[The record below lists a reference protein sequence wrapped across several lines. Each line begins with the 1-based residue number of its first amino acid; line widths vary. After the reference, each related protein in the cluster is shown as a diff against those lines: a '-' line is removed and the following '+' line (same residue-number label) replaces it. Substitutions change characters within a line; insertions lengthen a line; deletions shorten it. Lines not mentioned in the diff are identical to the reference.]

1 MFVFCFI
8 INFFFFASFLSHR
21 NLKKKKTQPLF
32 LGVVAR
38 SYIGGALIGLGEWV
52 IRRLPLAS
60 AVFSAAKQI
69 SAAITPPPPAAGAGG
84 GGGGDGGNGGGVG
97 GSFRECVL
105 IRNPRFGNYML
116 GFVTGAT
123 TIRGVP
129 GAPAAGGGGGGS
141 LRVSATTATSAAAT
155 SASTQEGLDG
165 SLRGGKALTTT
176 AAAGSPSPPS
186 TAAEDL
192 DLVAVYASSNHLVFG
207 DVFLVPRSEVIRTS
221 LSVREGIEA
230 IVSMGMALPRELVAL
245 PH

>member
-1 MFVFCFI
+1 MFDLSFIHVFH
-8 INFFFFASFLSHR
+8 SHTQQQ
-21 NLKKKKTQPLF
+21 KKLLF

-38 SYIGGALIGLGEWV
+38 SYIGGALINLGEWV

-69 SAAITPPPPAAGAGG
+69 SAAITPPPASSSGSGGGAGG
-84 GGGGDGGNGGGVG
+84 GVDGHGGNGGGVG

-105 IRNPRFGNYML
+105 VKNPRLGNYML

-123 TIRGVP
+123 TLRGV
-129 GAPAAGGGGGGS
+129 AAVGGGGGS
-141 LRVSATTATSAAAT
+141 LKVSATTATT
-155 SASTQEGLDG
+155 PQEGLDG
-165 SLRGGKALTTT
+165 SGSSSSLVRG
-176 AAAGSPSPPS
+176 AAA
-186 TAAEDL
+186 AAKASSSSSDL

-221 LSVREGIEA
+221 LSVREGIEV

>member
-1 MFVFCFI
+1 VSIC
-8 INFFFFASFLSHR
+8 LSLSLSLSLSSHE
-21 NLKKKKTQPLF
+21 KKSATNYDI

-69 SAAITPPPPAAGAGG
+69 SAAITPPPVAGAGTG
-84 GGGGDGGNGGGVG
+84 ADGGNGAGGVG

-105 IRNPRFGNYML
+105 IKNPRLGNYML

-129 GAPAAGGGGGGS
+129 APAIAGGS
-141 LRVSATTATSAAAT
+141 LKVSATTTGATSP
-155 SASTQEGLDG
+155 EGLDG
-165 SLRGGKALTTT
+165 GSGLRGGKVITT
-176 AAAGSPSPPS
+176 SS
-186 TAAEDL
+186 TDL

-207 DVFLVPRSEVIRTS
+207 DVFLVPRSEIIRTN